1 MPRNQFLKCKL
12 PQSYCPGIRDHAIL
26 CASGLRWPW
35 ACKGLAMTNQ
45 KIPFFDLTH
54 ERHSRHPLFYR
65 RVRAEV
71 DLGKWTKLGSLEQRS
86 YRSAAIMAAIV
97 SAQADRGC
105 DLGRGKALP
114 MELLGAGRR
123 CPVTAE
129 QRAGEPVWRI
139 MGKKAETLK
148 KCEYAW
154 TNLQA
159 FQKATAT

>member
-1 MPRNQFLKCKL
+1 
-12 PQSYCPGIRDHAIL
+12 
-26 CASGLRWPW
+26 
-35 ACKGLAMTNQ
+35 MTNQ
-45 KIPFFDLTH
+45 KVPFFDLTH
-54 ERHSRHPLFYR
+54 ERHSRHSLFYR
-65 RVRAEV
+65 RMRAEV
-71 DLGKWTKLGSLEQRS
+71 DLGKWTKLRLLEQKYM

-129 QRAGEPVWRI
+129 QRAGDSVWRM
-139 MGKKAETLK
+139 MGKKAEALK